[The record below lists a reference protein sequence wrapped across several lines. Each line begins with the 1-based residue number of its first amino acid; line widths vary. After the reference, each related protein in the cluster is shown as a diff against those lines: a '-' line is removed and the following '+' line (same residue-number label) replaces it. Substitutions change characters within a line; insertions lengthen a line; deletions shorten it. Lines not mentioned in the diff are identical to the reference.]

1 MPSLLLCCPAT
12 NRRELRAQT
21 TVDACRIPFYFSV
34 YPSVS
39 LCPMRASSAACRRS
53 PKRNT
58 HPFARRFRRP
68 ASRRTGMYTSSET
81 HSPSH
86 ALRPLRRMTCCLHQ
100 HSKRD
105 GKRRPFCY
113 AARQR
118 TGANFARKPPLMR
131 AASLFTFPY
140 IRAFHYA
147 PCAQVRRLADAHPKG
162 TLTLSQDAFAALRL
176 AERECTPRRK
186 RTLLLTPSAHCG
198 ECLVTA
204 TKRNLKRTTLSAV
217 VLGFSFCRLLAT
229 IPCVA

>member
-1 MPSLLLCCPAT
+1 MGFHRIPSLRLDNQIGSISCRFTPPAT

-86 ALRPLRRMTCCLHQ
+86 AFRPLRRMTCCLHQ

-105 GKRRPFCY
+105 GTRRPFRF

-118 TGANFARKPPLMR
+118 TGANLAHGS
-131 AASLFTFPY
+131 AA
-140 IRAFHYA
+140 
-147 PCAQVRRLADAHPKG
+147 
-162 TLTLSQDAFAALRL
+162 
-176 AERECTPRRK
+176 
-186 RTLLLTPSAHCG
+186 
-198 ECLVTA
+198 
-204 TKRNLKRTTLSAV
+204 
-217 VLGFSFCRLLAT
+217 
-229 IPCVA
+229 